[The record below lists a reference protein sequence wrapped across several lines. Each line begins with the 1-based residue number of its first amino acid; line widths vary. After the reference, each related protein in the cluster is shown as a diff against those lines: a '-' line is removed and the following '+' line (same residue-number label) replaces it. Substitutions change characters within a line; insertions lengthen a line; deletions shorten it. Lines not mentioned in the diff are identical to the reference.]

1 MRRLAATLAAFLVAA
16 PLAAQDQVVPPTGT
30 AESAQNSCTT
40 STAHGTCDEGVPGGG
55 DWCTASTCAA
65 SPTNST
71 SWRFSFDTPSSPPS
85 FGADAQTLAA
95 YVRSCAANGTN
106 PTCRLDL
113 YCAGALVETGAE
125 QAVSTAATIT
135 ETVTLTGACASD
147 GSDVEARVVCTA
159 SGGTPSGRRTGE
171 LDAVEWRV
179 TFAPVSTRSRGHVVG
194 SR

>member
-1 MRRLAATLAAFLVAA
+1 MRYLAATLAAFLIAT
-16 PLAAQDQVVPPTGT
+16 PLAAQDQVLPPTGT
-30 AESAQNSCTT
+30 GESAQNSCTT

-65 SPTNST
+65 NPTNST
-71 SWRFSFDTPSSPPS
+71 SWRFSFDTPSSAPS

-95 YVRSCAANGTN
+95 YVRSCATNGTN

-159 SGGTPSGRRTGE
+159 SGGTPSSRRTGE

-194 SR
+194 E

>member
-1 MRRLAATLAAFLVAA
+1 LLLAAFLIAT
-16 PLAAQDQVVPPTGT
+16 PLAAQDQVLPPTGT
-30 AESAQNSCTT
+30 GESVANSCLIAV
-40 STAHGTCDEGVPGGG
+40 AHLTCDEGVPGGG

-65 SPTNST
+65 NPTNST
-71 SWRFSFDTPSSPPS
+71 SWRFNFFTPSSSPS
-85 FGADAQTLAA
+85 LATNAQTLAA
-95 YVRSCAANGTN
+95 YVRSCAAGGSN

-113 YCAGALVETGAE
+113 YCAGALVQTGSE

-135 ETVTLTGACASD
+135 QSVTITGACASD
-147 GSDVEARVVCTA
+147 GSDVEARVVCTV

-179 TFAPVSTRSRGHVVG
+179 TFAPLSTRSRGHVVG